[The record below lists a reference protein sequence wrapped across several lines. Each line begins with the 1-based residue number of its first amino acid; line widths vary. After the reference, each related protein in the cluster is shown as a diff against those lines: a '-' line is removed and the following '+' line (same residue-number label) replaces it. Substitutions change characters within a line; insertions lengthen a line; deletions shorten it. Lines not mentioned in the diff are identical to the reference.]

1 MEKKEINL
9 TYGEFIKKRR
19 IELNLLQID
28 LASFLN
34 VTPQTISKYEN
45 DECDVSFDLIG
56 KLCKILKID
65 VSSYFYK
72 INSYENKLAE
82 KYGFDIKKFT
92 FNLKNIRNELH
103 IKQQS
108 LIEKVNISSS
118 RYSNIEN
125 GKSLPTYDEFLK
137 LATFFNLKI
146 DYFYFGLNQTEIIV
160 NELNNKKVDNKGN
173 FLKNKNL
180 NLILSLSVVI
190 NLILAI
196 SLLAIIIPTVK
207 NNSNDN
213 LIVDDDNNG
222 ENNNQD
228 NENNNDDNIFN
239 DNEENNKPSD
249 EELNDKYNDPMIN
262 EEELSNFIFTLNED
276 GYHLISYKGRE
287 KNITIP
293 SIINNKK
300 VSVIESYCFA
310 NNSLI
315 ESISLSENIYYI
327 ETNAFYNLSSLKT
340 LTLNSNIE
348 TIEEGF
354 LINTPSLTLIK
365 FDNENNSNDKYKI
378 IDNSIFSFDE
388 KILYYAFLNINNV
401 YKIRKDIEII
411 ASYAFNCSNTIKNID
426 FSEANSLKT
435 ISSYSF
441 FKLINIEKLTLN
453 NNILKIEEDAF
464 YDLVN
469 LKELYLPSLLK
480 EIDGNIISY
489 SSLSY
494 SYLNLYLAGNNNYFE
509 IFDNSLYSKGKKILY
524 TFIPLKDIS
533 IYTFPSSL
541 KEITSYSINLINNT
555 LKGIVLP
562 SSIRNINK
570 YAICGNKSIEFVI
583 LKDGISGLNDY
594 SFYFNDNMNLYFETN
609 KSPINSSDIYS
620 FKSGNSYFKN
630 EWYLSSDN
638 IPILKEN

>member
-1 MEKKEINL
+1 MNKKEINL

-19 IELNLLQID
+19 SELNLLQTD

-34 VTPQTISKYEN
+34 VTPQTISKYEK
-45 DECDVSFDLIG
+45 DECVVSFDLIG

-65 VSSYFYK
+65 ISSYFYK
-72 INSYENKLAE
+72 INSYENRLAE
-82 KYGFDIKKFT
+82 KYDFDDTKFT
-92 FNLKNIRNELH
+92 FNLKNIRNDLH
-103 IKQQS
+103 IKQQT
-108 LIEKVNISSS
+108 LIEEINISSS
-118 RYSNIEN
+118 RYSNIET

-160 NELNNKKVDNKGN
+160 NELNNKKNDNKRN
-173 FLKNKNL
+173 FLKSKNL

-207 NNSNDN
+207 NSSNDQ
-213 LIVDDDNNG
+213 LIVDDDNKD
-222 ENNNQD
+222 E
-228 NENNNDDNIFN
+228 ENNNDDKPIK
-239 DNEENNKPSD
+239 DDGENNKPSD
-249 EELNDKYNDPMIN
+249 DELNDKYDNHTFN

-276 GYHLISYKGRE
+276 GYHLISYKGKN

-293 SIINNKK
+293 SIVNDKK

-315 ESISLSENIYYI
+315 ESITLSENIYYI

-354 LINTPSLTLIK
+354 LINTPSLTTIK
-365 FDNENNSNDKYKI
+365 FDNENNSNSKYKI
-378 IDNSIFSFDE
+378 IDNSIFSLDE
-388 KILYYAFLNINNV
+388 KILYYAFLNIKNV
-401 YKIRKDIEII
+401 YKIRQGVEVIS
-411 ASYAFNCSNTIKNID
+411 SYSFNYSSTIKNID
-426 FSEANSLKT
+426 FNGANSLK
-435 ISSYSF
+435 IIKSYSF
-441 FKLINIEKLTLN
+441 FKLSNIEKLTLN
-453 NNILKIEEDAF
+453 NNILKIEENAF
-464 YDLVN
+464 YDLSR
-469 LKELYLPSLLK
+469 LKELYLPLFLK

-494 SYLNLYLAGNNNYFE
+494 SYLNIYLDDNNNYFE
-509 IFDNSLYSKGKKILY
+509 VFDNSLYSKGRKILY
-524 TFIPLKDIS
+524 TFIPLKDIN
-533 IYTFPSSL
+533 IYIFPSSL
-541 KEITSYSINLINNT
+541 KEISFYSINLINNS

-562 SSIRNINK
+562 SSITNIDK
-570 YAICGNKSIEFVI
+570 YAICGNISIEFVI

-594 SFYFNDNMNLYFETN
+594 SFYFNDNMNLYFESN
-609 KSPINSSDIYS
+609 KLPINSSDIYS
-620 FKSGNSYFKN
+620 FKSGDSYFKN
-630 EWYLSSDN
+630 QWYLSGDN